1 MYLIH
6 HVVFDLVVFFVPQA
20 VSGVFIII
28 SIVLTLLISVAIRK
42 EMMVLKDN
50 VR

>member
-6 HVVFDLVVFFVPQA
+6 HVVFDLVVFLVPQA